1 MNICILNGSPKGENS
16 VTMQYMAYYRKCFPE
31 HRFTYVKAAQQCRK
45 FEKDR
50 EAFFEVMAEVD
61 RADLI
66 IWAFPLYIMC
76 VHSQYKRFIELIFER
91 NAENRFE
98 GKYAVSF
105 STSINFFDNTAH
117 EYIHG
122 ICDDLGM
129 NYIDGVPAHMRT
141 LMEKEK
147 LAVLQNL
154 FLRWERY
161 VARNL
166 PAPRMH
172 PEQKK
177 SGFTYSPRND
187 GVQAVETDKKA
198 VLVADLEENETNL
211 KGMTD
216 RVKKLLP
223 DIEIMDIRS
232 LSFGPCLGCLKCGPD
247 NICAYAGKKD
257 EFLGEFRNKV
267 ADADIVIFAGA
278 MHDRYLSSVWQRFA
292 ERCFFR
298 THQPYLA
305 GRQVAFL
312 ISGPLSQND
321 NARQILTAY
330 TEVWEANLGGFVS
343 DECEDET
350 GLSAM
355 IDNLVYDLAAYADSR
370 TVKPQSFLGHAG
382 MKVFRDDIFGPLRLV
397 FQADH
402 RYYRRHG
409 IYDFPQRRI
418 GTRLLNFFA
427 IPLTRLP
434 FIKKAF
440 RRKFRS
446 VMTMPYRRIIARAE
460 RLV

>member
-16 VTMQYMAYYRKCFPE
+16 VTMQYMAYYEKCFPE
-31 HRFTYVKAAQQCRK
+31 HDFTYVKAAQQCNK
-45 FEKDR
+45 YEKDR
-50 EAFFEVMAEVD
+50 EAFREVMAVVD

-66 IWAFPLYIMC
+66 IWAFPLYIML

-91 NAENRFE
+91 NAERYFK

-117 EYIHG
+117 EYIRG

-141 LMEKEK
+141 LMEKEQ

-161 VARNL
+161 VARSL
-166 PAPRMH
+166 PGRRMYPRR
-172 PEQKK
+172 KK
-177 SGFTYSPRND
+177 SSFTYSPGND

-198 VLVADLEENETNL
+198 VLVADLEQDEENLTA
-211 KGMTD
+211 MAD
-216 RVKKLLP
+216 RVRKLLP
-223 DIEIMDIRS
+223 GIEVMDIRS
-232 LSFGPCLGCLKCGPD
+232 LSFGPCLGCLQCGPD
-247 NICAYAGKKD
+247 NICAYEGTED
-257 EFLGEFRNKV
+257 GFLGEFREKV
-267 ADADIVIFAGA
+267 MDADIVIFAGA

-298 THQPYLA
+298 THQPYLS

-330 TEVWEANLGGFVS
+330 TEVWEANLAGFVS
-343 DECEDET
+343 DECED
-350 GLSAM
+350 GSRLSAM
-355 IDNLVYDLAAYADSR
+355 IDSLVNDLVIFADHQ
-370 TVKPQSFLGHAG
+370 TIKPQSFLGRAG

-402 RYYRRHG
+402 RYYRKQG
-409 IYDFPQRRI
+409 IYDFPQRKI

-427 IPLTRLP
+427 VPLTRLP
-434 FIKKAF
+434 FIKKVL

-446 VMTMPYRRIIARAE
+446 VMTMPYRRIISHAE
-460 RLV
+460 RVV

>member
-1 MNICILNGSPKGENS
+1 
-16 VTMQYMAYYRKCFPE
+16 
-31 HRFTYVKAAQQCRK
+31 
-45 FEKDR
+45 
-50 EAFFEVMAEVD
+50 
-61 RADLI
+61 
-66 IWAFPLYIMC
+66 
-76 VHSQYKRFIELIFER
+76 
-91 NAENRFE
+91 
-98 GKYAVSF
+98 
-105 STSINFFDNTAH
+105 
-117 EYIHG
+117 
-122 ICDDLGM
+122 M

-141 LMEKEK
+141 LMEKEN

-161 VARNL
+161 AARSL

-177 SGFTYSPRND
+177 SGFTYSPGND

-198 VLVADLEENETNL
+198 VLVADLEENEENL
-211 KGMTD
+211 KAMTD
-216 RVKKLLP
+216 RVKTLLP
-223 DIEIMDIRS
+223 DIEIMDIRR

-247 NICAYAGKKD
+247 NICAYEKTKD
-257 EFLGEFRNKV
+257 EVLGEFRNKV

-321 NARQILTAY
+321 NTRQILTAY
-330 TEVWEANLGGFVS
+330 TEVWEANLSGFVS

-355 IDNLVYDLAAYADSR
+355 IDNLVFDLAAYAESQ

-382 MKVFRDDIFGPLRLV
+382 MKIFRDDIFGPLRLI

-402 RYYRRHG
+402 RYYRKHG

-427 IPLTRLP
+427 LPLTRLP